1 MNKKL
6 LTAIIVATLSITM
19 LPTSKAEEVKPAT
32 LAIIDTALD
41 TTIPA
46 FRGKVIHEV
55 CILDWNSCPNG
66 KNFLEGPGSALMALP
81 NLKMEGF
88 DHGTQMV
95 SAAIA
100 TNPNINIVFI
110 RFVGASAN
118 GFRQITNETSFV
130 NALNWVYQNK
140 DRFNIKAIAM
150 SQSHHNLGAGANYCP
165 STPNTESIISQLDSA
180 GVTVFLPAGNMRDL
194 KRISW
199 PACIAA
205 SFAVSASG
213 NGDSPA
219 IYTNYD
225 SVLTDIFA
233 RGDMK
238 VYAPGGSM
246 VNAAGTSIS
255 TQVAAASYIALANKY
270 PSYTATQLKELL
282 KTKTVPVVSRT
293 IKNAKIVDP
302 TAVLRG

>member
-6 LTAIIVATLSITM
+6 LTALVATVLSITL

-66 KNFLEGPGSALMALP
+66 KNFLEGPGAALMALP
-81 NLKMEGF
+81 NLNMEGF
-88 DHGTQMV
+88 DHGTHMV
-95 SAAIA
+95 SAAVA
-100 TNPNINIVFI
+100 TNPNINIVFV
-110 RFVGASAN
+110 RFVGASPS

-150 SQSHHNLGAGANYCP
+150 SQSHHNLGTGTNYCP
-165 STPNTESIISQLDSA
+165 STPNTEKIISQLDSV
-180 GVTVFLPAGNMRDL
+180 GITVFLPAGNMRDL

-199 PACIAA
+199 PACIPT

-225 SVLTDIFA
+225 SYLTDIFA

-238 VYAPGGSM
+238 VYAPGGNM
-246 VNAAGTSIS
+246 VNVAGSSVS

-270 PSYTATQLKELL
+270 PTYTSTQLKELL
-282 KTKTVPVVSRT
+282 KTKTVPVISRT
-293 IKNAKIVDP
+293 IKNARIVDP
-302 TAVLRG
+302 LAVLRG

>member
-1 MNKKL
+1 MNKKI
-6 LTAIIVATLSITM
+6 LTAFIAITLSVTTISV
-19 LPTSKAEEVKPAT
+19 SKAEEVKPAT

-66 KNFLEGPGSALMALP
+66 KNFMEGPGAALMALP
-81 NLKMEGF
+81 NLKMQGF
-88 DHGTQMV
+88 EHGTQMV
-95 SAAIA
+95 SAAVA

-110 RFVGASAN
+110 RFVGATAS
-118 GFRQITNETSFV
+118 GIRQITNESSFV

-140 DRFNIKAIAM
+140 DRFNIKAVAM
-150 SQSHHNLGAGANYCP
+150 SQSHHNLANTANYCP
-165 STPNTESIISQLDSA
+165 STPNTETAISNLNSSNI
-180 GVTVFLPAGNMRDL
+180 TVFLPAGNMRDL

-199 PACIAA
+199 PACIPSA
-205 SFAVSASG
+205 FAVSASAY
-213 NGDSPA
+213 GDGSA

-238 VYAPGGSM
+238 VYYPGGTM
-246 VNAAGTSIS
+246 VNATGTSIS
-255 TQVAAASYIALANKY
+255 NQVAAASYIALANKY
-270 PSYTATQLKELL
+270 PSYNASQLTSLL
-282 KTKTVPVVSRT
+282 KTKTTPLVSRS
-293 IKNAKIVDP
+293 IKNAKIVDVS
-302 TAVLRG
+302 AVLNG